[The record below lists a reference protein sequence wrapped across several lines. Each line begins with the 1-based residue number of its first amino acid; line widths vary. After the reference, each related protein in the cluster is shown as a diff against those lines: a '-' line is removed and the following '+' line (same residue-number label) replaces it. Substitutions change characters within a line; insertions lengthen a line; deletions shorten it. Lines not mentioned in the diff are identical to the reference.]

1 VRALIVSGIWPPDVG
16 GPASHAPEV
25 ASWLAARGHDVEAVI
40 TADRAPAPERY
51 RVHWVSRSL
60 PPGLRHAE
68 AVRVVAARSRRA
80 DVVYATG
87 MHGRSALATRAT
99 HVPLVLKLTSD
110 PAFERARRRGVVGGA
125 VADFQNGGGGVR
137 ANMLRAA
144 RDATVRR
151 AAHVVCPSTFMA
163 DLAVFWGVP
172 RERVSVLPNPAP
184 DPAEAVAATLGQRPA
199 LVFAGRLTDAKNL
212 DLALRALGAVPEAR
226 LTIVGDGPDRARL
239 ERVAAELG
247 ANAEFVGA
255 RPRGEV
261 LGLMAAADA
270 VVLSSAWENFPH
282 GVVEALAM
290 GTPVVATR
298 VGGVPEVVRDGE
310 NGLLVDPG
318 DVAELGGALQR
329 ILGDEGLRSRV
340 AANAAPSV
348 ARYSADAIYGRLEQI
363 LERAAS

>member
-1 VRALIVSGIWPPDVG
+1 
-16 GPASHAPEV
+16 
-25 ASWLAARGHDVEAVI
+25 
-40 TADRAPAPERY
+40 
-51 RVHWVSRSL
+51 
-60 PPGLRHAE
+60 
-68 AVRVVAARSRRA
+68 
-80 DVVYATG
+80 

-110 PAFERARRRGVVGGA
+110 PAFERARRRGVVVGA